1 MIAAWMTY
9 ALVIGA
15 LLAVAALAIEHMCR
29 LAARPTR
36 WVWAGALGATLAFTV
51 VAPYLSMV
59 RGSARAG
66 LDGLPSVAVAPVAG
80 QEVASTSGVVAMLTE
95 ARRVVVTPLRDALI
109 AIGHGVPARA
119 GVGVGI
125 TWLALTALLL
135 MMIAVVYLRF
145 RRTRGMWPVAEVH
158 GFRVRIAPDAGP
170 AVMGLVRPEIVVPR
184 WLLARSNEEQ
194 RLTVVHE
201 GEHVRAHDHVLL
213 AVGCVAAALLPWHP
227 AVWWMLSRLR
237 LSIEL
242 DCDARVLRQ
251 GAAPRLYGTLLIEL
265 AGRCAG
271 LRVAAP
277 ALADSASH
285 LERRLVAMKPQ
296 RHRFVRA
303 RSGVLALFAGLAV
316 VVACET
322 QLPTSAEVEKMDV
335 ASAEK
340 LAHKVTFVSDSTAT
354 YWIDGVRASAEQAR
368 ALGADQIAQI
378 EFTKAGMMMDYDKT
392 TLNAEGG
399 AQIYI
404 TTKNAAGAPPHFVRV
419 KAEPQNVSPLA
430 AAHDSGTAEHGIR
443 SSADTLR
450 ITGSK
455 TFDGLL
461 VIDGVVS
468 NIAALQSLT
477 PDKIQSIEV
486 IKGPAATKLYS
497 DPKAANGVIRVTT
510 KSGATKK

>member
-1 MIAAWMTY
+1 MIAAWMMY
-9 ALVIGA
+9 GLVIGA
-15 LLAVAALAIEHMCR
+15 LLAAAALAIEYMCR

-36 WVWAGALGATLAFTV
+36 WAWVGALGATVAFTAL
-51 VAPYLSMV
+51 APYLSMV

-66 LDGLPSVAVAPVAG
+66 LDGLPSIAVTPTAG
-80 QEVASTSGVVAMLTE
+80 QEVAPATGVLTMLAE
-95 ARRVVVTPLRDALI
+95 ARRMVVTPLRHALI
-109 AIGHGVPARA
+109 AIGHDVPAPA
-119 GVGVGI
+119 GVSLGI
-125 TWLALTALLL
+125 AWLALTALLL
-135 MMIAVVYLRF
+135 TMIAVVYLRF

-184 WLLARSNEEQ
+184 WLLARSDEEQ

-251 GAAPRLYGTLLIEL
+251 GAPPRSYGTLLIEL
-265 AGRCAG
+265 AGRCTG

-303 RSGVLALFAGLAV
+303 RSGVLAVFAGLAV

-322 QLPTSAEVEKMDV
+322 QLPTSAEVDNMDV

-340 LAHKVTFVSDSTAT
+340 LANKVTFVSDSTAT
-354 YWIDGVRASAEQAR
+354 YWIDGVQASAEQAR
-368 ALGADQIAQI
+368 ALSADQIAQI
-378 EFTKAGMMMDYDKT
+378 EFTKAGMMIDHDKT
-392 TLNAEGG
+392 TLNAEPG
-399 AQIYI
+399 AQIHI
-404 TTKNAAGAPPHFVRV
+404 TTKAAAGAPPHFVRV
-419 KAEPQNVSPLA
+419 KVEPQNASPLA
-430 AAHDSGTAEHGIR
+430 AADDSGTAGHRILSG
-443 SSADTLR
+443 ANTLR
-450 ITGSK
+450 VTGSK

-468 NIAALQSLT
+468 TSAALQSLS
-477 PDKIQSIEV
+477 PDKIQSVEV

-510 KSGATKK
+510 KSGATTK